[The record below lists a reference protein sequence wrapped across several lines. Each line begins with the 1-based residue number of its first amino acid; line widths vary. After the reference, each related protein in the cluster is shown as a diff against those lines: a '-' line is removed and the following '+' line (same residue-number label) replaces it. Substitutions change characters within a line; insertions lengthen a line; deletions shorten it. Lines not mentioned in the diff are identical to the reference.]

1 MLDKLWPGNGA
12 LAHTARAANPM
23 CPGAQTLT
31 AVARTILALHIPPA
45 LLRYLPLMLL
55 RGSTI
60 VLKFGLSFYVARFIG
75 LSELGVYG
83 LVVGATLVLPNFY
96 RAGLT
101 SSIARTLLD
110 AEPAHMTQDLRHYLA
125 WTLTGYCLTLGL
137 LPFVQRLDFVTTLQ
151 LNVYVVWL
159 IVLAEHLAAD
169 LALLLNNLYRSRSA
183 NVFGLVQTAIWVLP
197 FIALGLWFPDL
208 RSLPA
213 LLGFWAAG
221 ALLSVLGCASLFAH
235 WPWRGGPPLRRGW
248 YASNL
253 RASGYLYFSDLTGT
267 LGQFVDRYLIAILID
282 IEHAGI
288 YTLFFQLANAIYML
302 VASSIVN
309 IQRPKVL
316 SSFQKGEV
324 PTAVAQL
331 HALQKESIASMVVL
345 SLLTGVLFQFA
356 APLLNRPLVLLF
368 LPLLWCTF
376 AATLCKAWC
385 LTSFIELYARRLD
398 RELFWLNVLI
408 LLLVTLGCVASIS
421 LLGIYG
427 IPLATGLTYLGIL
440 VLIRRTVQA
449 KNNGDT
455 LGR

>member
-1 MLDKLWPGNGA
+1 MF
-12 LAHTARAANPM
+12 RS
-23 CPGAQTLT
+23 AQTL
-31 AVARTILALHIPPA
+31 ASVARMINTLHIPPA

-75 LSELGVYG
+75 LGELGVYG

-110 AEPAHMTQDLRHYLA
+110 AEPANMTHDLRHYLA
-125 WTLTGYCLTLGL
+125 WTLTCYGLTLGL
-137 LPFVQRLDFVTTLQ
+137 LPFVQRLDFVNSLH

-183 NVFGLVQTAIWVLP
+183 NVFGLAQTAIWVLP
-197 FIALGLWFPDL
+197 FVVLGLWLPEL

-213 LLGFWAAG
+213 LLAFWAAG
-221 ALLSVLGCASLFAH
+221 ALLSVLGCAALFAH

-253 RASGYLYFSDLTGT
+253 RASGYLFFSDLTGT
-267 LGQFVDRYLIAILID
+267 LGQFVDRYLIAVLID

-288 YTLFFQLANAIYML
+288 YTLFFQLANAIYTL

-309 IQRPKVL
+309 IHRPKVL
-316 SSFQKGEV
+316 SAFQQGEV
-324 PTAVAQL
+324 ATAVTRL
-331 HALQKESIASMVVL
+331 RNLQKESIASMVAL

-376 AATLCKAWC
+376 AATVCKAWC
-385 LTSFIELYARRLD
+385 LTSFIELYARHLD
-398 RELFWLNVLI
+398 RELFRLNVLI
-408 LLLVTLGCVASIS
+408 LVLVTLGCAAAIP

-440 VLIRRTVQA
+440 LLIRRTVRM
-449 KNNGDT
+449 KNNEASNGH
-455 LGR
+455 

>member
-1 MLDKLWPGNGA
+1 MR
-12 LAHTARAANPM
+12 H
-23 CPGAQTLT
+23 
-31 AVARTILALHIPPA
+31 LHIHPA
-45 LLRYLPLMLL
+45 LLRYVPLMLL

-60 VLKFGLSFYVARFIG
+60 VLKFGLSFYVARYIG

-110 AEPAHMTQDLRHYLA
+110 AEPARMTHDLRHYLT
-125 WTLTGYCLTLGL
+125 WTLACYGLSLGL
-137 LPFVQRLDFVTTLQ
+137 LPFVQRLDFVNSLH

-169 LALLLNNLYRSRSA
+169 LALLLNNLYRSRAA
-183 NVFGLVQTAIWVLP
+183 NIFGLVQTALWVLP
-197 FIALGLWFPDL
+197 FVLLGHWFPAL

-213 LLGFWAAG
+213 LLAFWAAG
-221 ALLSVLGCASLFAH
+221 ATLSVLGCAALFAH
-235 WPWRGGPPLRRGW
+235 WPWRGGPPLQRAW
-248 YASNL
+248 FTSNL

-267 LGQFVDRYLIAILID
+267 LGQFVDRYLIAVLID

-288 YTLFFQLANAIYML
+288 YTLFFQLANAIYTL

-309 IQRPKVL
+309 IQRPRVL
-316 SSFQKGEV
+316 SAYQQGDV
-324 PTAVAQL
+324 PTAVARL
-331 HALQKESIASMVVL
+331 HALQKESLASMVAL

-356 APLLNRPLVLLF
+356 APLLNRPLVLMY

-385 LTSFIELYARRLD
+385 LTSFIELYARRYD

-408 LLLVTLGCVASIS
+408 LLLVSLGCVASLP

-427 IPLATGLTYLGIL
+427 IPLATGLTYLCIL

-449 KNNGDT
+449 KNIGSPH
-455 LGR
+455 GR

>member
-1 MLDKLWPGNGA
+1 
-12 LAHTARAANPM
+12 M
-23 CPGAQTLT
+23 CCS
-31 AVARTILALHIPPA
+31 ARTLPSATGTIGALHIHPA

-110 AEPAHMTQDLRHYLA
+110 AEPAHMTHDLRHYLI
-125 WTLTGYCLTLGL
+125 WTFAGYGLSLAL
-137 LPFVQRLDFVTTLQ
+137 LPFIQRLDFVTSLQ

-169 LALLLNNLYRSRSA
+169 LALLLNNLYRSRAA
-183 NVFGLVQTAIWVLP
+183 NVFGLLQTALWVLP
-197 FIALGLWFPDL
+197 FVALGLWFPAL

-221 ALLSVLGCASLFAH
+221 ALLSMLGCAALFAR
-235 WPWRGGPPLRRGW
+235 WPWRGGPPLQRSW
-248 YASNL
+248 FASNL

-267 LGQFVDRYLIAILID
+267 LGQFVDRYLIAVLID

-288 YTLFFQLANAIYML
+288 YTLFFQLANAIYTL
-302 VASSIVN
+302 VSSSIVN
-309 IQRPKVL
+309 IHRPKVL
-316 SSFQKGEV
+316 SAFQQGEV
-324 PTAVAQL
+324 PTAVARL
-331 HALQKESIASMVVL
+331 RALQKESLASMVAL
-345 SLLTGVLFQFA
+345 SLLTGVLFHFA
-356 APLLNRPLVLLF
+356 APVLNRPMVLLF

-376 AATLCKAWC
+376 AATFCKAWC
-385 LTSFIELYARRLD
+385 LTSFIELYARRYD

-408 LLLVTLGCVASIS
+408 LVLVSLGCVAGIP
-421 LLGIYG
+421 LMGIYG
-427 IPLATGLTYLGIL
+427 IPLATGLTYLCIL
-440 VLIRRTVQA
+440 VLIRRTVQR
-449 KNNGDT
+449 KNK
-455 LGR
+455 GRIHGH

>member
-1 MLDKLWPGNGA
+1 
-12 LAHTARAANPM
+12 
-23 CPGAQTLT
+23 
-31 AVARTILALHIPPA
+31 
-45 LLRYLPLMLL
+45 MLL

-110 AEPAHMTQDLRHYLA
+110 AEPAHMTHDLRHYLA
-125 WTLTGYCLTLGL
+125 WTFGCYALSLAL
-137 LPFVQRLDFVTTLQ
+137 LPFVQRLDFVTALH

-169 LALLLNNLYRSRSA
+169 LALLFNNLYRSRAA
-183 NVFGLVQTAIWVLP
+183 NVFGLVQTALWVVP
-197 FIALGLWFPDL
+197 FVLLGLWFPAL

-213 LLGFWAAG
+213 LLAFWAAG
-221 ALLSVLGCASLFAH
+221 AALSVLGCAALFAH
-235 WPWRGGPPLRRGW
+235 WPWRGGPPLQRVW
-248 YASNL
+248 FASNL

-267 LGQFVDRYLIAILID
+267 LGQFVDRYLIAVLID

-288 YTLFFQLANAIYML
+288 YTLFFQLANAIYTL

-316 SSFQKGEV
+316 SAFQQGEV
-324 PTAVAQL
+324 PTAVARL
-331 HALQKESIASMVVL
+331 HALQKESIASTLAL
-345 SLLTGVLFQFA
+345 SLLTGLVFQFA
-356 APLLNRPLVLLF
+356 APQLNRPLVLQY

-385 LTSFIELYARRLD
+385 LTSFIELYARRYD

-408 LLLVTLGCVASIS
+408 LVLVSVGCVAGIPV
-421 LLGIYG
+421 LGIYG
-427 IPLATGLTYLGIL
+427 IPLATGLTYVCVLL
-440 VLIRRTVQA
+440 LIRRTVNA
-449 KNNGDT
+449 KNKGNL